1 MPREPPSPWPRLA
14 SALLDKEQDRYL
26 EKIKTERPC
35 PHPHN
40 CVVQGRNQYG
50 EWDRCLRCKTKLAY
64 RAFSAKMEGK
74 KKDKKGKE
82 IVYVAT
88 ANPFEPKAAPKAKAE
103 AAASSQGYV
112 APAELQSSLQES
124 NSQLLSGMTTV
135 LAQAITPLVSGQQAL
150 LEMTQQSMNNQ
161 TMLMTTVQQ
170 TQGAMAQALTEMS
183 QQIRQAQDEEEWA
196 TVPDQAPYH

>member
-14 SALLDKEQDRYL
+14 SALLDKEQDRNL

-112 APAELQSSLQES
+112 APAELQSSQES

>member
-14 SALLDKEQDRYL
+14 SALLDKEQDRNL

-35 PHPHN
+35 PHPHT

-112 APAELQSSLQES
+112 APAELQSSQES